1 MFCDVYRSMRKP
13 VLKLFCLL
21 LCVFSL
27 GGCGQR
33 PGGKT
38 PESRAPES
46 QTQGS
51 ERLGVLSYET
61 GDAGVTIT
69 GCDAAAEGEVV
80 IPDEIAGL
88 PVTSIGFEAFFGC
101 RDLTSIIIPEGI
113 TSIGDK
119 AFGVCSSLTSITIPE
134 GVSSIGEGAFIG
146 CSGLT
151 SITIPDGVVSIG
163 GVAFYECYSLTSI
176 SIPDSVTSIGAGAFN
191 DCTGLNS
198 ITIPKAFHSD
208 EEAWRIG
215 IQSLWPDGFALPD
228 SSSK

>member
-1 MFCDVYRSMRKP
+1 MFSGVYRSMRKP

-21 LCVFSL
+21 LCVFCL
-27 GGCGQR
+27 WGCGQR

-51 ERLGVLSYET
+51 ERLGVLAYET

-88 PVTSIGFEAFFGC
+88 PVISIGDDAFGGC
-101 RDLTSIIIPEGI
+101 YDLTSIIIPEGVTSI
-113 TSIGDK
+113 GGNAFGTCMSLTSIIIPGGVTSIGD
-119 AFGVCSSLTSITIPE
+119 
-134 GVSSIGEGAFIG
+134 GAFIG
-146 CSGLT
+146 CGDLHA
-151 SITIPDGVVSIG
+151 ITIPDGVASIG
-163 GVAFYECYSLTSI
+163 TAAFYECYSLTSI
-176 SIPDSVTSIGAGAFN
+176 SIPDSVNSIGGKAFM

-198 ITIPKAFHSD
+198 ITIPKAFHS
-208 EEAWRIG
+208 EAEAWRIG